1 MTPDHDPDALAMLM
15 GLRARHPG
23 ARITRAGSFTW
34 VATIQTSPTASRVIA
49 AHSLPRLAERL
60 EAADSEVSGVT
71 WLPSQS

>member
-1 MTPDHDPDALAMLM
+1 MPDHDADALAMLL

-23 ARITRAGSFTW
+23 ARITRAGTSTW

-60 EAADSEVSGVT
+60 EAAKNDASGVT
-71 WLPSQS
+71 WLPSQI